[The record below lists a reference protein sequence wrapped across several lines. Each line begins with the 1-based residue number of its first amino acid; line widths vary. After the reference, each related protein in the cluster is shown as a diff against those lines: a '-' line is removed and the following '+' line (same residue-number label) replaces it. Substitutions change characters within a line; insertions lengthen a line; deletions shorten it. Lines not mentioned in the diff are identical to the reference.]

1 MARRA
6 PGIAAVAGVV
16 LVLVAVGSQS
26 PWTTLLHQP
35 DAQVMSDFQILYA
48 AGQGLSEGLDI
59 HDPEVLDAVGR
70 RFGRPETPFCAALP
84 AVLAGFSLFG
94 PELAPAYEHWLT
106 GAVLA
111 ALVTVL
117 ALAGSLRAEQRLGR
131 GVALALSL
139 LVVGLPASFWHALAM
154 NSTNILT
161 LAALALAWWA
171 GTRGRAWL
179 EGLALCVAILAKISP
194 ALVLVTLL
202 LAGRRA
208 PVLWAL
214 GWLSA
219 TVAGAVAWVGWEIH
233 VSWFTRVLPVL
244 GYAPEVHAGRFNNAL
259 HAWNLAPNGL
269 FTRAADGAGFWAAMG
284 AWLVTALVLWQLVG
298 AVRAW
303 NSGRLFSAPVVPPQ
317 LDVGW
322 LYAVSVAAMF
332 LISSVTWPHH
342 LVFAALP
349 GCWLVGKALSLGLQ
363 SDRGRMAAVLLGLM
377 AWGVLALPLGLFS
390 DAGTQVVNMLAC
402 LALFGSVAAA
412 AAADRPADA
421 VRREPTA

>member
-1 MARRA
+1 M
-6 PGIAAVAGVV
+6 
-16 LVLVAVGSQS
+16 LVAVGSQS
-26 PWTTLLHQP
+26 PWTALLHQP
-35 DAQVMSDFQILYA
+35 DAQVTSDFQILYA

-59 HDPEVLDAVGR
+59 HDPEVLAVVGR

-94 PELAPAYEHWLT
+94 PELAPAYECWLI

-111 ALVTVL
+111 GLIAVL
-117 ALAGSLRAEQRLGR
+117 ALAGSLRAELAGYGERLGR

-171 GTRGRAWL
+171 GTRDRAWL

-208 PVLWAL
+208 PVLWTL
-214 GWLSA
+214 GWLAA
-219 TVAGAVAWVGWEIH
+219 TVAGAIAWVGWEIH

-244 GYAPEVHAGRFNNAL
+244 GYAPEAHAGHFNNAL
-259 HAWNLAPNGL
+259 HSWNLAPNGL
-269 FTRAADGAGFWAAMG
+269 FTRAADGAGFWAAVG
-284 AWLVTALVLWQLVG
+284 AWLVTALVLIQLVG

-303 NSGRLFSAPVVPPQ
+303 NSGRFFSARAVLPQ
-317 LDVGW
+317 PDVGW

-349 GCWLVGKALSLGLQ
+349 GCWLVGKALHLGLQ
-363 SDRGRMAAVLLGLM
+363 PARGQLAAVLLGLM
-377 AWGVLALPLGLFS
+377 AWGVLALPLGLFG
-390 DAGTQVVNMLAC
+390 DTGTQVVDIPVKTGAC
-402 LALFGSVAAA
+402 LVLFAAVVAAA
-412 AAADRPADA
+412 ATERPADDA
-421 VRREPTA
+421 HREPTA